1 MIQLNLKTLFNK
13 YIIRLRLNK
22 KDLGAVEL
30 LVLDFDGV
38 MTDNKVIV
46 SESGVESVVC
56 WRGDGIGIGKLKSIG
71 VQVIIVSTETNG
83 VVKARANKLGIEFR
97 QKITDKGHEINKICN
112 EYKIKLKNV
121 VFLGNDANDIPGLR
135 VVGFPIGVADAH
147 YVIFPYIKFITK
159 KKGGLGSVREV
170 CELIY
175 EAKKPLKYSEKKS

>member
-1 MIQLNLKTLFNK
+1 MNLKTLFSK
-13 YIIRLRLNK
+13 YIIRQRFNK

-56 WRGDGIGIGKLKSIG
+56 YRGDGIGISKLKSIG

-83 VVKARANKLGIEFR
+83 VVKARADKLGIEFR
-97 QKITDKGHEINKICN
+97 QKITDKGCEINKICS
-112 EYKIKLKNV
+112 EYKVKPSNV

-135 VVGFPIGVADAH
+135 VVGFPMGVADAH
-147 YVIFPYIKFITK
+147 YAIFPYIKFITR

-175 EAKKPLKYSEKKS
+175 EVKRPLKNWEKKS